1 MELLA
6 LLFLSFCFL
15 TLSGLTF
22 GAESG
27 SHVIVKEDD
36 DAILSCS
43 LNNMNI
49 KPMLFDWRK
58 DTERLQVFMYN
69 NGILHN
75 KGPPNQDKQFSGRV
89 SHFPEEL
96 EHGNASIIIRK
107 TKVIDSG
114 SYTCEFPHL
123 QPERIFHIE
132 LIVGASPLPVVRIF
146 HNGRLQCEVR
156 SASPEPTV
164 EWWDSDNQRLPSEDP
179 VVTEEGD
186 IILKTTVTRTGL
198 YRCVATQD
206 SIKHQIY
213 TETFVQLEELAEK
226 FNIKMLVPRN
236 PTTTNP
242 GESSFSLHP
251 GSTAMLSG
259 ALLRSPPTLKVT
271 T

>member
-1 MELLA
+1 MTFYVMNLFHRFVKQLFSTELC
-6 LLFLSFCFL
+6 SCFL
-15 TLSGLTF
+15 CNTIQELFIFHTVLISNHNF
-22 GAESG
+22 GFTCFVSCFCISG
-27 SHVIVKEDD
+27 SRVIVKEDD

-123 QPERIFHIE
+123 QPEKIFHIE
-132 LIVGASPLPVVRIF
+132 LIVGECCHETSDYLPMEKS
-146 HNGRLQCEVR
+146 GLQ
-156 SASPEPTV
+156 PH
-164 EWWDSDNQRLPSEDP
+164 L
-179 VVTEEGD
+179 
-186 IILKTTVTRTGL
+186 
-198 YRCVATQD
+198 
-206 SIKHQIY
+206 
-213 TETFVQLEELAEK
+213 
-226 FNIKMLVPRN
+226 
-236 PTTTNP
+236 
-242 GESSFSLHP
+242 
-251 GSTAMLSG
+251 
-259 ALLRSPPTLKVT
+259 
-271 T
+271 